1 MRAIRHYFLTRA
13 LREKLLLLAFLAV
26 GVLWWLSAFGRHAG
40 TFLRD
45 ARTTTA
51 RLATQELWIRNRPA
65 IEAAAK
71 KTAERLD
78 PAKTLNGNQ
87 LVTTVDQLAKDS
99 GLRNGVGQLVDGGD
113 KLAKDSGL
121 RNGVGLTPTTQKS
134 GQFAVHTA
142 EYNITNAGWDQLRAF
157 YDALQK
163 RSPYISIERFI
174 LSSGTNPA
182 VLTLNLKIVSV
193 EIAP

>member
-1 MRAIRHYFLTRA
+1 MLFRSFLTRA
-13 LREKLLLLAFLAV
+13 LREKLLLMAFLAI

-40 TFLRD
+40 AFLRE

-51 RLATQELWIRNRPA
+51 RLATQALWIRNQPA

-87 LVTTVDQLAKDS
+87 LVTTVDQLAKE
-99 GLRNGVGQLVDGGD
+99 
-113 KLAKDSGL
+113 AGL

-157 YDALQK
+157 YDALQQ

>member
-1 MRAIRHYFLTRA
+1 MMRAIRHYFLTRA
-13 LREKLLLLAFLAV
+13 LREKLLLMAFLAI

-40 TFLRD
+40 AFLRE

-51 RLATQELWIRNRPA
+51 RLATQALWIRNQPA

-87 LVTTVDQLAKDS
+87 LVTTVDQLAKE
-99 GLRNGVGQLVDGGD
+99 
-113 KLAKDSGL
+113 AGL

-157 YDALQK
+157 YDALQQ

-174 LSSGTNPA
+174 LSSGANPA

>member
-1 MRAIRHYFLTRA
+1 MRAIRHFFLTRA

-26 GVLWWLSAFGRHAG
+26 GVLWWLSAFGGHAG
-40 TFLRD
+40 TFLRE

-51 RLATQELWIRNRPA
+51 RLATQDLWIRNRPA
-65 IEAAAK
+65 IEAAA
-71 KTAERLD
+71 LD

-87 LVTTVDQLAKDS
+87 LVTTVDQLAKE
-99 GLRNGVGQLVDGGD
+99 
-113 KLAKDSGL
+113 AGL

>member
-1 MRAIRHYFLTRA
+1 M
-13 LREKLLLLAFLAV
+13 
-26 GVLWWLSAFGRHAG
+26 
-40 TFLRD
+40 
-45 ARTTTA
+45 
-51 RLATQELWIRNRPA
+51 
-65 IEAAAK
+65 
-71 KTAERLD
+71 
-78 PAKTLNGNQ
+78 
-87 LVTTVDQLAKDS
+87 TTVDQLAKE
-99 GLRNGVGQLVDGGD
+99 
-113 KLAKDSGL
+113 AGL

-163 RSPYISIERFI
+163 RSPYISIDRFI

>member
-1 MRAIRHYFLTRA
+1 MMRVIRHYFLTRA
-13 LREKLLLLAFLAV
+13 LREKLLLMAFLAI

-40 TFLRD
+40 AFLRE

-51 RLATQELWIRNRPA
+51 RLATQALWVRNQPP

-87 LVTTVDQLAKDS
+87 LVTTVDQLAKE
-99 GLRNGVGQLVDGGD
+99 
-113 KLAKDSGL
+113 AGL

-157 YDALQK
+157 YDALQQ

-174 LSSGTNPA
+174 LSSGANPA

>member
-13 LREKLLLLAFLAV
+13 LREKVLLLALLAV
-26 GVLWWLSAFGRHAG
+26 GVLWWLSAFGGHAAV
-40 TFLRD
+40 FLRE
-45 ARTTTA
+45 ARATTA
-51 RLATQELWIRNRPA
+51 RLATQDLWIRNRPA

-87 LVTTVDQLAKDS
+87 LVTTVDQLAKD
-99 GLRNGVGQLVDGGD
+99 
-113 KLAKDSGL
+113 AGL

-157 YDALQK
+157 YDALQG

>member
-26 GVLWWLSAFGRHAG
+26 GVLWWLSAFSRHAG

-99 GLRNGVGQLVDGGD
+99 GLRNGVG
-113 KLAKDSGL
+113 
-121 RNGVGLTPTTQKS
+121 LTPTTQKS

-142 EYNITNAGWDQLRAF
+142 EYNITNAGCDQVRAF

>member
-1 MRAIRHYFLTRA
+1 MMRAIRHYFLTRA
-13 LREKLLLLAFLAV
+13 LREKLLLMAFLAI

-40 TFLRD
+40 AFLRE

-51 RLATQELWIRNRPA
+51 RLATQALWIRNQPA

-87 LVTTVDQLAKDS
+87 LVTTVDQLAKE
-99 GLRNGVGQLVDGGD
+99 
-113 KLAKDSGL
+113 AGL